1 MTFELNQIYH
11 IYNQGNNRQK
21 VFFNR
26 ENYLFFLKKII
37 KHILPFADVLA
48 WCLMPNHF
56 HLMIAVRADDQSE
69 RVSFLKD
76 NNSPGHYPDDR
87 LSVFKDNN
95 SPGHYKKL
103 NNSIATMLSS
113 YTRAINIQQKR
124 TGSLFREGTKA
135 VWLGS
140 IETEKIK
147 HQNRIKV
154 EDVNVSNP
162 NEEYLQTCFKY
173 IHENPVKAGFANQI
187 TDWEFSSAS
196 DIAGIRKGT
205 LINKK
210 LIDELGL
217 CLEK

>member
-1 MTFELNQIYH
+1 MIFEPNHIYH

-21 VFFNR
+21 IFFNR
-26 ENYLFFLKKII
+26 ENYLFFLKKIGE
-37 KHILPFADVLA
+37 HILPFADILA

-56 HLMIAVRADDQSE
+56 HLMIAVRADDQSD
-69 RVSFLKD
+69 RVSFL
-76 NNSPGHYPDDR
+76 
-87 LSVFKDNN
+87 KDNN

-196 DIAGIRKGT
+196 DMAGIRKGSF
-205 LINKK
+205 INKK